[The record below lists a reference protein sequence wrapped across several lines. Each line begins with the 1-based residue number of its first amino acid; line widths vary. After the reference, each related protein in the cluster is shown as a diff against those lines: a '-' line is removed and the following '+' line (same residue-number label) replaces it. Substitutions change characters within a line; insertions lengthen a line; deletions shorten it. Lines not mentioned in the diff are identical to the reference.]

1 MAFAVRSDARRAGN
15 ELVQCPHIYLTRT
28 PSHTV
33 SHFVWRVDD
42 SHSARVA
49 RPLLVS

>member
-1 MAFAVRSDARRAGN
+1 MISVPVFTEINWCVVCGRVGGG
-15 ELVQCPHIYLTRT
+15 
-28 PSHTV
+28 HTV
-33 SHFVWRVDD
+33 CTPSHFVWRVDD